1 MAEQRF
7 VYDVQ
12 ETDAR
17 SNDPDAIGS
26 VIGEYA
32 NQGWRLVETLQRDGT
47 TVGLVFERRVE

>member
-1 MAEQRF
+1 MADQRF

-12 ETDAR
+12 TTDAN
-17 SNDPDAIGS
+17 SNDPDAIGA

-32 NQGWRLVETLQRDGT
+32 SQGWRLVETLNRDGT